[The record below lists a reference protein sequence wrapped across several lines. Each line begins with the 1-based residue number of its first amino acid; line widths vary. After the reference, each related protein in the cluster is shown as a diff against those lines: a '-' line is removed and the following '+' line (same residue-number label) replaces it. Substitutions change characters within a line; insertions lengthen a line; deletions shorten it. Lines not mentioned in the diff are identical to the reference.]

1 MIMNEQIIEKLQRH
15 LEFAR
20 SFYEI
25 AGDWGDIP
33 YGKLNAL
40 VEYFE
45 DELTIL
51 GIDKYE
57 ERERRQKLG
66 GPHV

>member
-1 MIMNEQIIEKLQRH
+1 MDKEERIEELKRH

-20 SFYEI
+20 SFYKI

-45 DELTIL
+45 DELTLL
-51 GIDKYE
+51 GVDKYE

-66 GPHV
+66 ESHA